1 MARQST
7 NLTIGIFVILGVVLG
22 VVAIIWVGATSYFQK
37 GETYIA
43 YFDESVQGLQV
54 DSSVKFRGVEVGRVE
69 AIRVA
74 PDNRLIGVVMKINM
88 REDSLQKDGVATL
101 KAAGITGIM
110 FVELN
115 LKQAGEPDLSPKI
128 DFPSEYPIIPTRP
141 SEIQRLMAGI
151 NEIVKKFN
159 EIDTKAIST
168 QLIAT
173 TKAMEDL
180 LKGKEIKSIMTR
192 VDGAAGNLERLTS
205 RADKALADAALDK
218 TLAEA
223 RGALKGARIM
233 LGTVNDQVLAM
244 QLPATLNET
253 RDLARS
259 LQSTGN
265 NLRQSSETL
274 EMLLQRLYDRPSDLL
289 FGKSPKKRWNE

>member
-1 MARQST
+1 MARQGT
-7 NLTIGIFVILGVVLG
+7 NLIIGLFVILGVLLG
-22 VVAIIWVGATSYFQK
+22 VVAVIWVGATSFFQK
-37 GETYIA
+37 GDSYIA
-43 YFDESVQGLQV
+43 YFDESVQGLQM
-54 DSSVKFRGVEVGRVE
+54 DSAVKFRGVEVGRVE

-88 REDSLQKDGVATL
+88 RDNLQKNGVAQL
-101 KAAGITGIM
+101 KSAGITGIM

-115 LKQAGEPDLSPKI
+115 LKQPGEPDLSPKI
-128 DFPSEYPIIPTRP
+128 DFPSEYPIIPPRP
-141 SEIQRLMAGI
+141 SEIQRLVAGI
-151 NEIVKKFN
+151 NEIVKKFG
-159 EIDTKAIST
+159 EIDAKGIST

-173 TKAMEDL
+173 TKAMEEFI
-180 LKGKEIKSIMTR
+180 KGKQMNSIMAR
-192 VDGAAGNLERLTS
+192 VDAVAGNLERLS
-205 RADKALADAALDK
+205 ARADKALSDASLDK

-223 RGALKGARIM
+223 REALKGARIM
-233 LGTVNDQVLAM
+233 LATVNDQVLAM
-244 QLPATLNET
+244 QLPAALSET

-289 FGKSPKKRWNE
+289 FGKPPKKRWNE